1 MDNARD
7 RISAILSDPENLK
20 TLAKL
25 ASGFM
30 SAGETSSVNQSQTAS
45 VQDNAETAEESVS
58 VAEVKPETPDAGS
71 AGANVLSDLAG
82 GLGGTFRLPGDPEKS
97 IGLLTA
103 LKPYL
108 GNRKKQTCDI
118 IIKLLRAA
126 KLLGILDFSGK

>member
-1 MDNARD
+1 MDNAQD

-30 SAGETSSVNQSQTAS
+30 SAGETSSVNQSRTAS

-58 VAEVKPETPDAGS
+58 VAEVKPETPDAVP